1 MPWIDYRHIKASVP
15 SRQSLVLRNVSYHVL
30 ADLAPGP
37 HCTDDIAKFRDQFR
51 RRVAKGQC
59 FHRPYL
65 GTREFAAEFRDT
77 ALKLQQWFFLKNS
90 PVELQSRFPELILMH
105 KTQHSPVSAPNSG
118 KSGRRHCLDDRRGQ

>member
-37 HCTDDIAKFRDQFR
+37 HCTDDIAKYRDQFR
-51 RRVAKGQC
+51 RPVAKGQC

-65 GTREFAAEFRDT
+65 GTREFAAEFREP
-77 ALKLQQWFFLKNS
+77 K
-90 PVELQSRFPELILMH
+90 PEDRPIQLMQDLGPMLFDL
-105 KTQHSPVSAPNSG
+105 TYEEPLGNRATP
-118 KSGRRHCLDDRRGQ
+118 RPC